1 MGRAL
6 GLNIGGAAELRTP
19 IPNTCR
25 TERQDWR
32 QQVGR
37 PVVSLLS
44 FKNTGNYFR
53 RLECSQQTLTT

>member
-25 TERQDWR
+25 TERQGLETA
-32 QQVGR
+32 GR
-37 PVVSLLS
+37 AACCLS
-44 FKNTGNYFR
+44 AQF
-53 RLECSQQTLTT
+53 Q